1 MLTSMSSSAMTPSPS
16 PMSFVLFPIDT
27 NPATSLTNAT
37 TGVKRHADYG
47 TGPDL
52 APGGAL

>member
-1 MLTSMSSSAMTPSPS
+1 MSSFTMTQSRA
-16 PMSFVLFPIDT
+16 SFALLAIDT
-27 NPATSLTNAT
+27 NPATSLNDAT

-47 TGPDL
+47 TGADL